1 MVKIIW
7 SPDALQDIDLI
18 AKYISKDSSNRASM
32 FVEKLISSTDR
43 LIEFPLSGRIIPEL
57 NDENRRE
64 MIIDH
69 YRIMY
74 EYRNNEVWITAV
86 FHSSKDF

>member
-32 FVEKLISSTDR
+32 FVEK
-43 LIEFPLSGRIIPEL
+43 
-57 NDENRRE
+57 
-64 MIIDH
+64 
-69 YRIMY
+69 
-74 EYRNNEVWITAV
+74 
-86 FHSSKDF
+86 